1 MTILLGD
8 VRAEEDTKMLK
19 EAFVETD
26 DYRTLIERNERCIVV
41 GRRGTGKSALALKLA
56 ERQEGEGSAI
66 LITIAGDEEENIGIE
81 EKIQKFGKSYGRQKA
96 AAKLVWLYA
105 IWMEILQQVR
115 DRGNDGQKG
124 RKIRKERVNKW
135 VQGGRSIARRVG
147 EVLRETTER
156 GAAAEVGELDRQLD
170 VRRIG
175 EEVGTTLEK
184 EGKMVYIIVDRL
196 DEGWEVSDSGI
207 AAVNGLVQGIIET
220 RTRVKSVVPIVFSA
234 CQKIDIYLNPKNK
247 WRFKIAKISH
257 VR

>member
-1 MTILLGD
+1 MWLVWKTRSAVRCRLRQKRGDRTVTILLGD

-19 EAFVETD
+19 QAFVETD

-124 RKIRKERVNKW
+124 RKIREGTCEQMGTRREKYRKKSR
-135 VQGGRSIARRVG
+135 GGIAGNDGKRSSSRS
-147 EVLRETTER
+147 R
-156 GAAAEVGELDRQLD
+156 GAGSTTRRTEDRRGSRHNPGE
-170 VRRIG
+170 RR
-175 EEVGTTLEK
+175 
-184 EGKMVYIIVDRL
+184 
-196 DEGWEVSDSGI
+196 
-207 AAVNGLVQGIIET
+207 
-220 RTRVKSVVPIVFSA
+220 
-234 CQKIDIYLNPKNK
+234 
-247 WRFKIAKISH
+247 
-257 VR
+257 